1 MRHRRLR
8 SALVAALALGS
19 TLSSLGATSFGS
31 TAHAQPEAV
40 RPANPYDAEQ
50 RRLAAEVAR
59 DRSPRGF
66 LALLELWRHSDDAT
80 PAVTTRLLDELAKNR
95 RLLADRR
102 AYAAALLARMQVRAG
117 DRDAAQRTI
126 APLGYATDWQLVGPF
141 DNEGKQGFARA
152 FGPEELRMAAHEPAR
167 AFDGKE
173 RDVAW
178 RRHPPLDPYGY
189 VDLDMLFRP
198 NRDVCGYATTVV
210 RSERAQP
217 LTLHFGAGGASRVW
231 WNGVV
236 VHEDPTYRQPDADR
250 HALVVGAHAG
260 DNRILVKTCVA
271 NESWGFYLRVLDAR
285 GVAVAVDAENMPTA
299 AGEGHGVPR
308 LPTAPRSTLTLLEE
322 ASAAANARPSA
333 HYDLARFL
341 LWTGADDVATNRA
354 RQLAARAADA
364 DPSLDHLVL
373 AARLQEHRHERQRYA
388 TRALERFP
396 NDAEALVLMAQIAST
411 GFHPESALAY
421 LDRVGAGDPIPG
433 VGGVSRRQIQTIAAA
448 LVRAEI
454 LQRMELPQAARATVE
469 RALEGAGE
477 APGWLVVRATHAES
491 AVAPDDAIALR
502 TRALAQRHDDVALH
516 QIFVADAVRRRERDR
531 AVTHL
536 DAIREAAPGDV
547 GVLRYVAAI
556 HEALGRNDE
565 ALEAFTAALQLAP
578 EDPGTHVAYGK
589 LLLRAGQADAA
600 LGAFRTALDLRPQD
614 ASTRE
619 LLEQIRPQQRPDE
632 AYAAN
637 DETILARR
645 GESQGFPVTT
655 LQDLTVNT
663 VFENG
668 LGSSFR
674 QVAWQVHDQE
684 GARSLRTYA
693 IQWDPTAQR
702 VDLRLARVYRG
713 NQRLEATQLFEQ
725 ALGEPWYRIYYDT
738 RAMVVVFPTLEPGDV
753 VELRWRIDDVAHRN
767 LFADYYG
774 DLTFLQDMQPSAH
787 QEYVLITP
795 SSRQF
800 YFSEPNL
807 PQLRHERR
815 EENGA
820 RVDRFVAEDVPA
832 IRSEDSM
839 PGYTEISPYLH
850 VSTYRTWEEVGRWY
864 WGLIQDQL
872 YADESLK
879 ATVRQLV
886 EGKTELRDKVE
897 AIHQWVLD
905 HTRYVGLEFG
915 IHGYKPYR
923 VPQILSRGFGDC
935 KDKASVL
942 YTMFREAGI
951 DAHII
956 LVRTR
961 RNGLIDDLPASLAV
975 FDHAIAYVP
984 ELDLYIDGTAEH
996 SGLTELPDM
1005 DQGVTVLHVWPGG
1018 SELRRTPVLPP
1029 ERNRRERTLDVRLAA
1044 DGSASL
1050 SAREVITGSQAPGYR
1065 STYQAEGTRR
1075 DRLERELRNLFAGLR
1090 LESQR
1095 FEHLDDLERP
1105 VHLQWEAE
1113 VPQLAPR
1120 DAEGLRVD
1128 PSVIGELTRSLARAT
1143 QRRLPLELGTTSSY
1157 VETRTVHLPAGARAR
1172 TIPEGRVA
1180 ESPFGLV
1187 RLTVESDA
1195 RKVELRTELEL
1206 RRDRVAP
1213 NEYGAFRRWLEEA
1226 DQILRQRLVVEP
1238 R

>member
-1 MRHRRLR
+1 M
-8 SALVAALALGS
+8 
-19 TLSSLGATSFGS
+19 
-31 TAHAQPEAV
+31 
-40 RPANPYDAEQ
+40 
-50 RRLAAEVAR
+50 
-59 DRSPRGF
+59 
-66 LALLELWRHSDDAT
+66 
-80 PAVTTRLLDELAKNR
+80 
-95 RLLADRR
+95 
-102 AYAAALLARMQVRAG
+102 
-117 DRDAAQRTI
+117 I
-126 APLGYATDWQLVGPF
+126 GPF

-152 FGPEELRMAAHEPAR
+152 YGPEERRLQEHEPAR
-167 AFDGKE
+167 TFEGKE

-217 LTLHFGAGGASRVW
+217 LTLHFGSGGASRVW
-231 WNGVV
+231 WNGSV
-236 VHEDPTYRQPDADR
+236 VHEDAAYRQPDPDR

-260 DNRILVKTCVA
+260 DNRVLVKTCVSGEA
-271 NESWGFYLRVLDAR
+271 WGFYLRVLDAR
-285 GVAVAVDAENMPTA
+285 GNAVPVNAEAMPMA
-299 AGEGHGVPR
+299 AGEGHGVAR
-308 LPTAPRSTLTLLEE
+308 LPAAPRATLATLE
-322 ASAAANARPSA
+322 AASSATNARPAS

-341 LWTGADDVATNRA
+341 LWTGADDAAENRA

-373 AARLQEHRHERQRYA
+373 AARLQEHRHQRQQYA
-388 TRALERFP
+388 ARALERFP
-396 NDAEALVLMAQIAST
+396 NDGETQVLNAQIAAS
-411 GFHPESALAY
+411 GLHREDALPF
-421 LDRVGAGDPIPG
+421 LDRVGD
-433 VGGVSRRQIQTIAAA
+433 RDRIQAISAA

-454 LQRMELPQAARATVE
+454 LQAMELPQAARQVVE
-469 RALEGAGE
+469 TALAGAVGE
-477 APGWLVVRATHAES
+477 APGWLLVRATYAES
-491 AVAPDDAIALR
+491 AISPDDAIALR
-502 TRALAQRHDDVALH
+502 TRALDARRDDIALR
-516 QIFVADAVRRRERDR
+516 QVMVADAVRRRERDR
-531 AVTHL
+531 AVAEL
-536 DAIREAAPGDV
+536 DAIRAAAPGDV

-556 HEALGRNDE
+556 HEALGRMDE
-565 ALEAFTAALQLAP
+565 ALDAFAAALQLAP
-578 EDPGTHVAYGK
+578 EDPVTHVAYGK

-600 LGAFRTALDLRPQD
+600 IGAFRVALDLRPQD
-614 ASTRE
+614 AATRE
-619 LLEQIRPQQRPDE
+619 LLEQIRPQRRPDE
-632 AYAAN
+632 AFAAD
-637 DETILARR
+637 DETLLARR
-645 GESQGFPVTT
+645 GESGGFPVTT

-684 GARSLRTYA
+684 GARRLRTYA

-702 VDLRLARVYRG
+702 IDLRLARVYRG
-713 NQRLEATQLFEQ
+713 GQRLEATQLFEQ

-753 VELRWRIDDVAHRN
+753 VELRWRVDDVAHRN

-774 DLTFLQDMQPSAH
+774 DLSFLQDMQPVAH
-787 QEYVLITP
+787 EEYVLITP
-795 SSRQF
+795 ASRQF
-800 YFSEPNL
+800 YFSTPNL
-807 PQLRHERR
+807 PQLQHEQTEQDGTRI
-815 EENGA
+815 
-820 RVDRFVAEDVPA
+820 DRWVAENVPA
-832 IRSEDSM
+832 IVSEDSM
-839 PGYTEISPYLH
+839 PGFTEVAPYLH

-879 ATVRQLV
+879 ETVRQLV
-886 EGKTELRDKVE
+886 AGKTDLREKVE
-897 AIHQWVLD
+897 AIHEWVLD

-951 DAHII
+951 DAHVI

-961 RNGLIDDLPASLAV
+961 RNGRIDDLPASLAV

-1005 DQGVTVLHVWPGG
+1005 DQGVTVLHVWPEGA
-1018 SELRRTPVLPP
+1018 ELRRTPVLPP
-1029 ERNRRERTLDVRLAA
+1029 DRNRRERNLEVRLAA
-1044 DGSASL
+1044 DGSANVTS
-1050 SAREVITGSQAPGYR
+1050 REVITGSQAPSYR

-1075 DRLERELRNLFAGLR
+1075 DRLERELRGVFAGLR

-1095 FEHLDDLERP
+1095 FEHLDDLEHA
-1105 VHLQWEAE
+1105 VHLQWQGE

-1120 DAEGLRVD
+1120 DGEGLRVD
-1128 PSVIGELTRSLARAT
+1128 PSVIGDLTRSLARAT
-1143 QRRLPLELGTTSSY
+1143 QRRLPLEIGTTSSY
-1157 VETRTVHLPAGARAR
+1157 LETRVVHLPAGARAR
-1172 TIPEGRVA
+1172 TVPEGGVA

-1206 RRDRVAP
+1206 RRDRIAP
-1213 NEYGAFRRWLEEA
+1213 DEYGAFRRWLEEA

>member
-8 SALVAALALGS
+8 ASFVVALALV
-19 TLSSLGATSFGS
+19 SSFAS
-31 TAHAQPEAV
+31 AQPEPA
-40 RPANPYDAEQ
+40 ANPYDAEQ
-50 RRLAAEVAR
+50 RRLAAEATR
-59 DRSPRGF
+59 ERGPSGF
-66 LALLELWRHSDDAT
+66 LALLELWRHADDAS
-80 PAVTTRLLDELAKNR
+80 PALTTRLLEELAANR
-95 RLLADRR
+95 RAPAERR
-102 AYAAALLARMQVRAG
+102 AYAAALLARMHVRAG
-117 DRDAAQRTI
+117 RRDAAARTL
-126 APLGYATDWQLVGPF
+126 APLGYVTDFQVVGPF
-141 DNEGKQGFARA
+141 DNEGKRGLLRA
-152 FGPEELRMAAHEPAR
+152 FGPEERRLLDHEPAR
-167 AFDGKE
+167 VFDGKE

-210 RSERAQP
+210 SSERAQP
-217 LTLHFGAGGASRVW
+217 LTIHFGAGGASRVW

-236 VHEDPTYRQPDADR
+236 VHEDATYRQPDPDR
-250 HALVVGAHAG
+250 HAFVVGAHAG
-260 DNRILVKTCVA
+260 ANRLLVKTCVSG
-271 NESWGFYLRVLDAR
+271 EGWGFYLRVLDAR
-285 GVAVAVDAENMPTA
+285 GAAVAASAESMPRPA
-299 AGEGHGVPR
+299 AEGHAALR
-308 LPTAPRSTLTLLEE
+308 LPSAPRTTLALLEE
-322 ASAAANARPSA
+322 VSASERARPSA
-333 HYDLARFL
+333 HHDLARFL
-341 LWTGADDVATNRA
+341 LWTGADDVAENRA

-364 DPSLDHLVL
+364 EPSLEHLL
-373 AARLQEHRHERQRYA
+373 FAARLQEHRHERQRYA

-396 NDAEALVLMAQIAST
+396 TEPEALVLMAQLAAS
-411 GFHPESALAY
+411 GFHPEEAFTF
-421 LDRVGAGDPIPG
+421 LDRVGESDRLQ
-433 VGGVSRRQIQTIAAA
+433 SIAAA
-448 LVRAEI
+448 LVRAEV

-469 RALEGAGE
+469 DVLRGAASE
-477 APGWLVVRATHAES
+477 APGWLLVRAGYAES
-491 AVAPDDAIALR
+491 ATAPDEVVAMR
-502 TRALAQRHDDVALH
+502 ERALAFRQDDVALR
-516 QIFVADAVRRRERDR
+516 QTLVADAVRRRERDR
-531 AVTHL
+531 AVAQL
-536 DAIREAAPGDV
+536 EAIRLAAPGDV

-556 HEALGRNDE
+556 HEALGRTDD
-565 ALEAFTAALQLAP
+565 ALDAFSTALQLAP
-578 EDPGTHVAYGK
+578 EDAGTHVAYGK
-589 LLLRAGQADAA
+589 LLLRAGQSDAA
-600 LGAFRTALDLRPQD
+600 IVAFRAALDLRPQD
-614 ASTRE
+614 AATRE
-619 LLEQIRPQQRPDE
+619 LLEQVRPQQRADE

-637 DETILARR
+637 DETILGRR
-645 GESQGFPVTT
+645 AQSQGFPVTT

-663 VFENG
+663 VFDNG

-674 QVAWQVHDQE
+674 QVAWQVHDDE
-684 GARSLRTYA
+684 GARRLRTYA

-702 VDLRLARVYRG
+702 IDLRLARVYRG
-713 NQRLEATQLFEQ
+713 GQRLEATQLFEQ

-753 VELRWRIDDVAHRN
+753 VELRWRVDDVAHRN

-774 DLTFLQDMQPSAH
+774 DLTFLRDVQPIAH

-795 SSRQF
+795 STRQF
-800 YFSEPNL
+800 YFSEPRL
-807 PQLRHERR
+807 PQLEHRR
-815 EENGA
+815 SEENGA
-820 RVDRFVAEDVPA
+820 RVDHWVAEDVPA
-832 IRSEDSM
+832 IRTEDSM
-839 PGYTEISPYLH
+839 PGYTEVAPYLH

-879 ATVRQLV
+879 ATVRELV
-886 EGKTELRDKVE
+886 AGKTELRDKVE
-897 AIHQWVLD
+897 AIHQWVLE

-942 YTMFREAGI
+942 FTMFREAGI
-951 DAHII
+951 DAHVI

-961 RNGLIDDLPASLAV
+961 RNGRIDDLPASLAV

-996 SGLTELPDM
+996 SGITELPDM

-1029 ERNRRERTLDVRLAA
+1029 ERNRRERSLDVRLAA
-1044 DGSASL
+1044 DGSASI
-1050 SAREVITGSQAPGYR
+1050 SAREVITGGQAPGYR

-1075 DRLERELRNLFAGLR
+1075 DRLERELRNMFAGLR

-1095 FEHLDDLERP
+1095 FEHLGDLEHP
-1105 VHLQWEAE
+1105 VHLQWSAE

-1120 DAEGLRVD
+1120 DAEGLRVA
-1128 PSVIGELTRSLARAT
+1128 PAVVGELTRTLARAT
-1143 QRRLPLELGTTSSY
+1143 QRRLPLELGATSSY

-1172 TIPEGRVA
+1172 SVPEGGVA
-1180 ESPFGLV
+1180 ESPFGRV

-1213 NEYGAFRRWLEEA
+1213 DEYGAFRGWLEEA

>member
-1 MRHRRLR
+1 MRHRR
-8 SALVAALALGS
+8 SALTAALALS
-19 TLSSLGATSFGS
+19 IVSTSFASPSIIG
-31 TAHAQPEAV
+31 TAVAQPS
-40 RPANPYDAEQ
+40 PAQPSPAAARAPNPYDAEQ
-50 RRLAAEVAR
+50 RRLAAEAAR

-66 LALLELWRHSDDAT
+66 LALLELWRHADDAT
-80 PAVTTRLLDELAKNR
+80 PAVTTRALDELAKNR
-95 RLLADRR
+95 RLAADRR

-117 DRDAAQRTI
+117 DREAAQQTI
-126 APLGYATDWQLVGPF
+126 APLGYATDWQLIGPF
-141 DNEGKQGFARA
+141 DNEGKQGFARVL
-152 FGPEELRMAAHEPAR
+152 GPEERRLQAHEPAR
-167 AFDGKE
+167 AFEGKE

-210 RSERAQP
+210 SSERAQP
-217 LTLHFGAGGASRVW
+217 LTIHFGAGGASRVW
-231 WNGVV
+231 WNGTV
-236 VHEDPTYRQPDADR
+236 VHEDATYRQPDADR
-250 HALVVGAHAG
+250 HAFVVGAHAG
-260 DNRILVKTCVA
+260 DNRLLVKTCVA
-271 NESWGFYLRVLDAR
+271 NEAWGFYLRVLDAR
-285 GVAVAVDAENMPTA
+285 GVAVAVDAANMPMA
-299 AGEGHGVPR
+299 AGEGHGVAR
-308 LPTAPRSTLTLLEE
+308 LPTAPRSTLASLEE
-322 ASAAANARPSA
+322 ASAATNARPSA
-333 HYDLARFL
+333 HFDLARFL

-396 NDAEALVLMAQIAST
+396 TDPEALVLMAQIAST

-421 LDRVGAGDPIPG
+421 LDRVGDRDPIE
-433 VGGVSRRQIQTIAAA
+433 TIAAA

-454 LQRMELPQAARATVE
+454 LQRMELPQAARVTVE
-469 RALEGAGE
+469 SALRGAGE
-477 APGWLVVRATHAES
+477 APGWLVVRATYAES

-502 TRALAQRHDDVALH
+502 TRALAQRQDDVAIR
-516 QIFVADAVRRRERDR
+516 QIFVADAVRRRDRER
-531 AVTHL
+531 AVAHL
-536 DAIREAAPGDV
+536 DAIRESAPGDV

-614 ASTRE
+614 APTRE

-674 QVAWQVHDQE
+674 QVAWEVHDQE

-713 NQRLEATQLFEQ
+713 GQRLEATQLFEQ

-774 DLTFLQDMQPSAH
+774 DLTFLQDMQPVAH
-787 QEYVLITP
+787 EEYVLITP

-807 PQLRHERR
+807 PQLTHERR
-815 EENGA
+815 EENGT
-820 RVDRFVAEDVPA
+820 RVDRFVAENVPA

-839 PGYTEISPYLH
+839 PGYTEVSPYLH

-879 ATVRQLV
+879 ATVRELV
-886 EGKTELRDKVE
+886 AGKTELRDKVE
-897 AIHQWVLD
+897 AIHEWVLD

-1029 ERNRRERTLDVRLAA
+1029 DRNRRERTLDVRLAA
-1044 DGSASL
+1044 DGSASV

-1075 DRLERELRNLFAGLR
+1075 DRLERELRNIFAGLR

-1095 FEHLDDLERP
+1095 FEHLDDLEHP
-1105 VHLQWEAE
+1105 VHLQWAAE

-1120 DAEGLRVD
+1120 DGEGLRVD
-1128 PSVIGELTRSLARAT
+1128 PSVIGELTRNLARAT

-1172 TIPEGRVA
+1172 TIPEGRVS

-1213 NEYGAFRRWLEEA
+1213 DEYGAFRRWLEEA

>member
-1 MRHRRLR
+1 MRHRR
-8 SALVAALALGS
+8 SALTAALALS
-19 TLSSLGATSFGS
+19 IVSPSFASPSFLG
-31 TAHAQPEAV
+31 TAVAQPSPEAA
-40 RPANPYDAEQ
+40 RAPNPYDAEQ
-50 RRLAAEVAR
+50 RRLAAEAAR

-66 LALLELWRHSDDAT
+66 LALLELWRHADDAT
-80 PAVTTRLLDELAKNR
+80 PAVTTRALDELAKNR
-95 RLLADRR
+95 RLAADRR

-117 DRDAAQRTI
+117 DREGSQRTL
-126 APLGYATDWQLVGPF
+126 APLGYATDWQLIGPF
-141 DNEGKQGFARA
+141 DNEGKQGFARVL
-152 FGPEELRMAAHEPAR
+152 GPEERRLQAHEPAR
-167 AFDGKE
+167 AFEGKE
-173 RDVAW
+173 RDVVW

-210 RSERAQP
+210 SSERAQP
-217 LTLHFGAGGASRVW
+217 LTIHFGAGGASRVW
-231 WNGVV
+231 WNGTV
-236 VHEDPTYRQPDADR
+236 VHEDATYRQPDADR
-250 HALVVGAHAG
+250 HAFVVGAHAG
-260 DNRILVKTCVA
+260 DNRLLVKTCVA
-271 NESWGFYLRVLDAR
+271 NEAWGFYLRVLDAR
-285 GVAVAVDAENMPTA
+285 GVAVAVDAANMPMAT
-299 AGEGHGVPR
+299 GEGHGVPR
-308 LPTAPRSTLTLLEE
+308 LPTAPRSTLASLEE
-322 ASAAANARPSA
+322 ASAATNARPAA
-333 HYDLARFL
+333 HFDLARFL

-396 NDAEALVLMAQIAST
+396 TDPEALVLMAQIAST

-421 LDRVGAGDPIPG
+421 LDRIGDRDPIE
-433 VGGVSRRQIQTIAAA
+433 TIAAA

-454 LQRMELPQAARATVE
+454 LQRMELPQAARVTIE
-469 RALEGAGE
+469 QALRGAGE
-477 APGWLVVRATHAES
+477 APGWLVVRATYAE
-491 AVAPDDAIALR
+491 AAIAPDDAIALR
-502 TRALAQRHDDVALH
+502 TRALAQRQDDVAIR
-516 QIFVADAVRRRERDR
+516 QIFVADAVRRRDRER
-531 AVTHL
+531 AVAHL
-536 DAIREAAPGDV
+536 DAIRESAPGDV

-614 ASTRE
+614 APTRE

-632 AYAAN
+632 AYAAS

-674 QVAWQVHDQE
+674 QVAWEVHDQE

-713 NQRLEATQLFEQ
+713 GQRLEATQLFEQ

-774 DLTFLQDMQPSAH
+774 DLTFLQDMQPVARH
-787 QEYVLITP
+787 EYVLITP

-807 PQLRHERR
+807 PQLTHERR
-815 EENGA
+815 EENGT
-820 RVDRFVAEDVPA
+820 RVDRWVAENVPA

-879 ATVRQLV
+879 ATVRELV
-886 EGKTELRDKVE
+886 AGKTELRDKVE

-1044 DGSASL
+1044 DGSASV
-1050 SAREVITGSQAPGYR
+1050 SAREVILGSQAPGYR

-1095 FEHLDDLERP
+1095 FEHLDDLEHP
-1105 VHLQWEAE
+1105 VHLQWTAE

-1128 PSVIGELTRSLARAT
+1128 PSVIGELTRNLARAT

-1172 TIPEGRVA
+1172 TIPEGRVS

-1213 NEYGAFRRWLEEA
+1213 DEYGAFRRWLEEA